1 MIRIS
6 LPYIFTLADQLEPLA
21 ALPDQPTKYGDVFVR
36 LSVAEYALSQLISG
50 LYSPYLRSSLDLSQ
64 HLLANL
70 RAQTSNPDMDR
81 QLGPYELLS
90 IKSTYE
96 QYKVALLAEL
106 ASPSRQNDQI

>member
-6 LPYIFTLADQLEPLA
+6 LPYIFNLADQLEPLA

-36 LSVAEYALSQLISG
+36 LAVAEYALSQLISG
-50 LYSPYLRSSLDLSQ
+50 LYSPYLRSSLDLSEQ
-64 HLLANL
+64 LLANL

-81 QLGPYELLS
+81 QLGPHELWS
-90 IKSTYE
+90 IKNTYE

-106 ASPSRQNDQI
+106 GT